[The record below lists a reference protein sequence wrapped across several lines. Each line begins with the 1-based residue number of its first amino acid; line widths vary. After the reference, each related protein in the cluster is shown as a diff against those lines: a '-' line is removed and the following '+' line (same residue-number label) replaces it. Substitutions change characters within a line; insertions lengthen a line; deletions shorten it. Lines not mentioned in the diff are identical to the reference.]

1 MKLVKLG
8 LHCQVKNGYAFKSSE
23 FLQDGIPIIRISDIK
38 SERVSTNNA
47 ARISYSE
54 KFKPFIVPKGSI
66 LIAMSGATTGKIGL
80 YNEEKLA
87 YQNQRVG
94 RFVVDQKFLAHN
106 YLYTFLKSKQL
117 WIQKAAF
124 GGGQPNISSKAL
136 EKIDIPLPSIDDQK
150 RIAHLLIKVE
160 KLINQ
165 RKQNI
170 QQLNDLLKSVFLNMF
185 SPNSKDYESWPL
197 KEIKDL
203 AAPHKRSMRTGPF
216 GSNLK
221 HDEFT
226 VDGEVAVLGIDNA
239 VKNSFNW
246 SERRFISKEKY
257 QELKNYTIF
266 PGDVIITIMGTVGRS
281 AVIPDDIPLAINT
294 KHLAAITLDR
304 DLAEPIFVSY
314 SIHSSPYI
322 LNQFKSKNRGAIMSG
337 LNLGIIK
344 ETKIKQPPIELQ
356 KKFAE
361 IHTKVEKIKADYLN
375 SLNDLES
382 LYGALSQKAFNG
394 ELDLSKVPLPDESEE
409 NPDDISSVEQTNMAE
424 KNKGNSI
431 LGFSQFNPESI
442 KDNEI
447 RKTQLTE
454 WFNEWLEHYQQ
465 EGVLS
470 INHFWQCIE
479 FTTQDYVDD
488 NDEPLKID
496 VSDYDYIKGEVFAAI
511 KSGVIKQTTK
521 MNEIEVDGEI
531 KLVPG
536 NQILL
541 KKQH

>member
-1 MKLVKLG
+1 MKQSKLKDLFDYLTKSKIKAGEG
-8 LHCQVKNGYAFKSSE
+8 LTEGKYPFYTSSE
-23 FLQDGIPIIRISDIK
+23 NQSKFLNYFQHGPGCLIFGTGGKAS
-38 SERVSTNNA
+38 VHFSTNNFSVSTDCITIKPKPIA
-47 ARISYSE
+47 EIDAEYVFHYFKGNMRILE
-54 KFKPFIVPKGSI
+54 KGFK
-66 LIAMSGATTGKIGL
+66 GAGL
-80 YNEEKLA
+80 K
-87 YQNQRVG
+87 
-94 RFVVDQKFLAHN
+94 H
-106 YLYTFLKSKQL
+106 
-117 WIQKAAF
+117 I
-124 GGGQPNISSKAL
+124 SKAYL
-136 EKIDIPLPSIDDQK
+136 SDIQIPYFKNIDEQK
-150 RIAHLLIKVE
+150 RIVYLLGKVE
-160 KLINQ
+160 SLINE

-170 QQLNDLLKSVFLNMF
+170 KQLNDLLESVFLNMF
-185 SPNSKDYESWPL
+185 SPSSKDYESWPL

-239 VKNSFNW
+239 VNNSFNW

-314 SIHSSPYI
+314 SMHSSPYI

-409 NPDDISSVEQTNMAE
+409 NSDDISPVEQTNMAE

-465 EGVLS
+465 ESDLN

-479 FTTQDYVDD
+479 FTTQDYLDES
-488 NDEPLKID
+488 DEPLKID
-496 VSDYDYIKGEVFAAI
+496 VSDYDHIKGEVFTAI

-521 MNEIEVDGEI
+521 MIETVVDG
-531 KLVPG
+531 KTQLAPG

-541 KKQH
+541 KKQY